1 MEILQPAT
9 GPIGA
14 LCYLPAARIGGALRP
29 PAMRGGPLVITIDSS
44 TAITID
50 TRRTASTPC
59 RTAGGLRSPT
69 PESVSDGS
77 HTGRHLPQRG
87 DRLQHRPGRRP
98 AQRRAP
104 RIRLRISSDG

>member
-1 MEILQPAT
+1 MEILQPPT
-9 GPIGA
+9 DPIGA
-14 LCYLPAARIGGALRP
+14 LCYLPAARTGGALRP
-29 PAMRGGPLVITIDSS
+29 PAVRGGPLVITIGSS

-59 RTAGGLRSPT
+59 RTAGGDRPT

>member
-14 LCYLPAARIGGALRP
+14 LCYLPAARTGVALRP
-29 PAMRGGPLVITIDSS
+29 PAMRGGPLVITINSS

-59 RTAGGLRSPT
+59 RTAGGLRSPYSIGWIAHWPT
-69 PESVSDGS
+69 PTSACRSTSTSPRSSTCSKACTPD
-77 HTGRHLPQRG
+77 
-87 DRLQHRPGRRP
+87 P
-98 AQRRAP
+98 AK
-104 RIRLRISSDG
+104 DFE

>member
-14 LCYLPAARIGGALRP
+14 LCYLPAARTGVALRP
-29 PAMRGGPLVITIDSS
+29 PAMRGGPLVITINSS

-59 RTAGGLRSPT
+59 RTAGGLRSPYSRVGIGWIAHWPT
-69 PESVSDGS
+69 PTSAWRSTSTSPRSSTCSKACTPD
-77 HTGRHLPQRG
+77 
-87 DRLQHRPGRRP
+87 P
-98 AQRRAP
+98 AK
-104 RIRLRISSDG
+104 DFE

>member
-14 LCYLPAARIGGALRP
+14 LCYLPAARTGGALRP

-50 TRRTASTPC
+50 TRR
-59 RTAGGLRSPT
+59 R
-69 PESVSDGS
+69 E
-77 HTGRHLPQRG
+77 
-87 DRLQHRPGRRP
+87 RRD
-98 AQRRAP
+98 A
-104 RIRLRISSDG
+104 